1 MFEKI
6 KRFSTSKEAHKIAG
20 VISILM
26 SVLMFLM
33 LTIEENN
40 LLIIALSAIYFLFA
54 GICQLMLAR
63 GIENCFSKINMKLFK
78 PFYMFK
84 LFVDELFE
92 SPLKSWLVVSFILF
106 LLIYFFETTG
116 SFWGDIFVSMII
128 GVVSLIPLVFFL
140 GVLVVILEIIKSI
153 WSLFL
158 NQNEY
163 KSFVSYYENLKYE
176 KLKRELDSLQ
186 EDLKHS
192 TPSYQNS
199 NFLSGLLVGLGIG
212 WFLFDGDSDD

>member
-78 PFYMFK
+78 LFYMFK

>member
-78 PFYMFK
+78 LFYMFK

-140 GVLVVILEIIKSI
+140 GVLVVVLEIIKSV

-212 WFLFDGDSDD
+212 WFLFDVDSD